1 MENMIKGVDLFNE
14 TTHGSSDYYKD
25 EVYVMKEKGSYAPLS
40 FMEKK
45 VEEFNESE
53 LLSKGYI
60 YDALELVGDKEFT
73 QWYEKQFSR
82 KLKRT
87 QAKKVLIIHLPDNKR
102 IFDAIETV
110 NKVYEILK
118 DEHIIFNGKKL
129 PVQLGEWYAK
139 CIFGLMQKKSTSQRG
154 FDFYT
159 ADEKRVE
166 VVVHWGDQTSPKG
179 VKVRKSF
186 CDLSDQVIIIY
197 MARNFM
203 IRDICLLDSDF
214 VLRKFAGKGHTMFLK
229 DSDIG
234 SYFFSKSTKHKDKVA
249 NKNALLKY
257 ALPKLAMNLTEFL
270 ES

>member
-1 MENMIKGVDLFNE
+1 MEIMEKGVDTFNQS
-14 TTHGSSDYYKD
+14 THGSSDYYKD
-25 EVYVMKEKGSYAPLS
+25 EIYVMKEKGLYAPIS
-40 FMEKK
+40 FMRKK
-45 VEEFNESE
+45 VEGFDEST
-53 LLSKGYI
+53 LLSKGFI
-60 YDALELVGDKEFT
+60 YDSLDLVGDKEFT
-73 QWYEKQFSR
+73 DWYEKQFSR

-87 QAKKVLIIHLPDNKR
+87 QAKQIMIIHLPDNKR

-110 NKVYEILK
+110 NKVYDILR

-139 CIFGLMQKKSTSQRG
+139 CIFGLMQQKSTSQRG
-154 FDFYT
+154 FDFYVG
-159 ADEKRVE
+159 DKRME

-179 VKVRKSF
+179 VKVRKSL
-186 CDLSDQVIIIY
+186 CDLSSSVIIIY
-197 MARNFM
+197 LARNFM

-214 VLRKFAGKGHTMFLK
+214 VLRKFAGKGHTLFLK
-229 DSDIG
+229 DSEI
-234 SYFFSKSTKHKDKVA
+234 STYFFSKSTKHKDKVT